1 MSEEIKYEQKVE
13 NVQIDIET
21 EDTISQK
28 EKIKDEVFEKLKNQ
42 LIVEARLIKRFYQF
56 CKEYN
61 EFEYDEQG
69 LNMEESDDILRKANK
84 IRDKFLTSIEQNLL
98 FVFEN
103 IQTNSLTSM
112 ITFDLDTREFQ
123 YKVIIEVEEN
133 SFNLEVL

>member
-28 EKIKDEVFEKLKNQ
+28 EKIKDEVFEKLKDQ